1 MTYWS
6 RLQSWLQA
14 ILQRSRLE
22 NEMDR
27 ELRFHLEAYAEDLI
41 ERGVPRED
49 AMRQARL
56 EFGGID
62 RAKEECREARGVSFV
77 ETLIQDLRYGARML
91 GKSPGFTAVVGL
103 TLALGIGANTAIF
116 SVVNAVLLRPL
127 PFPNPEKIVQLGASL
142 DNGEPNGSVTVPQ
155 FIFCRDHGEAIFD
168 SVAGFQGGPAL
179 ELKQHGRVDW
189 VTSLWVTDDFFR
201 VVGVPPELGRGFR
214 REETQPGALPS
225 VVLSDALWRRTFGA
239 NPEVIGAQLYLD
251 DGAYTIVGVTPRE
264 FTFVEQPTDVFIPL
278 HLGNSLG
285 DQGTNTRMIAR
296 LKPGISIAQAQTD
309 LKIIFEQFPAK
320 DSRLFVGDYHRWLAG
335 DSRSSL
341 IVLFGAVGLLLLIA
355 CVNVASLMLAR
366 VSSRQRE
373 MSIRLAIGARP
384 GRLLRQLLSESFLVA
399 LIGAGAGLLA
409 AYGALGT
416 LVSAIPFNLPS
427 GGLIRLDGK
436 VLLFTSGIVLLTT
449 VAFGLASFWQTTR
462 GNLNVTLK
470 EGGSQ
475 TGTGPTH
482 SRLRNL
488 LVTCEVALSLALLV
502 GAALFGESLYRLH
515 QEKLGFDPRNLVTMT
530 TPIGRARNLTAD
542 QVWNFEQ
549 QLLPRIQSL
558 PGVNSAAVVTVAPL
572 TGQANLPAQLLGNND
587 AEHSFGGTEV
597 RAVSTGYFTTMRIP
611 VLRGRGILENDT
623 TGTSPV
629 AVINEAL
636 ARRWWNGGNPIGE
649 RIVIGSFRGHN
660 LLNHLEPPREVVGVV
675 ADVKG
680 RVLVRPA
687 PPMVYIPAA
696 QNRVMLGGTTDWVV
710 RTSSSTDIAAALR
723 QAVVDVNPEQPITAI
738 HSMTDV
744 IAGSV
749 AGQSFDALLVGLFA
763 GIALALASVGMY
775 GVLNLYVTQRTHE
788 IGVRIAMGAH
798 PRQLLKLVVAQGLG
812 WALAGVLIGTATA
825 LGLSRFLTTLL
836 YQVKPTSY
844 APYLVGA
851 ILSLAVAALASYI
864 PARRAM
870 RVDPIVALRCE

>member
-1 MTYWS
+1 MNWLMQVFS
-6 RLQSWLQA
+6 RRRIYGDLSEEIREHLEEKVEELVARGISRKEASHVARREFGNVELVKESAHDVWGWRWLED
-14 ILQRSRLE
+14 LME
-22 NEMDR
+22 D
-27 ELRFHLEAYAEDLI
+27 LRFGL
-41 ERGVPRED
+41 
-49 AMRQARL
+49 
-56 EFGGID
+56 
-62 RAKEECREARGVSFV
+62 
-77 ETLIQDLRYGARML
+77 RML
-91 GKSPGFTAVVGL
+91 RKNPGFTVVAIL
-103 TLALGIGANTAIF
+103 TLAVGIGANSAIL
-116 SVVNAVLLRPL
+116 SVVSAVLLRPL
-127 PFPNPEKIVQLGASL
+127 PFPNPEKIVQLGAGL

-155 FIFCRDHGEAIFD
+155 FIFCRDHCEAVFD

-189 VTSLWVTDDFFR
+189 VTSLQVTDDFFR
-201 VVGVPPELGRGFR
+201 VVGASPALGRGFR

-225 VVLSDALWRRTFGA
+225 VVLSDALWRRTFDA
-239 NPEVIGAQLYLD
+239 NPDVIGAQLYLD
-251 DGAYTIVGVTPRE
+251 DGAYTIVGVTPRD
-264 FTFVEQPTDVFIPL
+264 FTFVEQPTDVYIPQ

-296 LKPGISIAQAQTD
+296 LKPGVSITQAQAH
-309 LKIIFEQFPAK
+309 LNIVFEQFPEK

-355 CVNVASLMLAR
+355 CVNVASLMLGR

-373 MSIRLAIGARP
+373 MSIRLAMGARP
-384 GRLLRQLLSESFLVA
+384 GRLLRQLLTESFLVA
-399 LIGAGAGLLA
+399 LIGVAVGLLA
-409 AYGALGT
+409 AYWALGA
-416 LVSAIPFNLPS
+416 LVSAIPFNLRS
-427 GGLIRLDGK
+427 AGSIRLDGS
-436 VLLFTSGIVLLTT
+436 VLLFTFGIALVTT

-462 GNLNVTLK
+462 GNLNATLK

-475 TGTGPTH
+475 TRTGATH

-488 LVTCEVALSLALLV
+488 LVTCEIALSLALLV

-515 QEKLGFDPRNLVTMT
+515 QEKLGFDPQNLVTMT
-530 TPIGRARNLTAD
+530 TPINQARNPTVE
-542 QVWNFEQ
+542 QVGSFEQ
-549 QLLPRIQSL
+549 QLLARIQSL
-558 PGVNSAAVVTVAPL
+558 PSVDSAAIVTVAPL
-572 TGQANLPAQLLGNND
+572 TSQANLPAQLLGNND
-587 AEHSFGGTEV
+587 AQHSFGGTEV

-623 TGTSPV
+623 AGTSPV
-629 AVINEAL
+629 VVINEAL
-636 ARRWWNGGNPIGE
+636 ARRWWNSGNPIGE
-649 RIVIGSFRGHN
+649 RIVIGSFQGHN
-660 LLNHLEPPREVVGVV
+660 LLNNLEPPREVVGVV

-680 RVLVRPA
+680 KVLVRPA

-710 RTSSSTDIAAALR
+710 RTSSSTDIASALR
-723 QAVVDVNPEQPITAI
+723 QAVVDVNPEQRITAI

-744 IAGSV
+744 VAGSV

-775 GVLNLYVTQRTHE
+775 GVLNLYVSQRTHE
-788 IGVRIAMGAH
+788 MGVRIAMGAH
-798 PRQLLKLVVAQGLG
+798 PRQVLKLVVAQGLG
-812 WALAGVLIGTATA
+812 LALAGVLIGTATA

-836 YQVKPTSY
+836 YQVKPTNY

-851 ILSLAVAALASYI
+851 IFTLAVAALASYI

-870 RVDPIVALRCE
+870 RVDPIVALRYE